1 MYSIVELEEPPDSRS
16 SEANAINNSGQIV
29 VDASFS
35 SGPPNRAFL
44 WSEGVIQ
51 DLGEL
56 LFDTLETEL
65 ERLINHAYAI
75 NNSGQVVGA
84 SGVHAFLWDAS
95 TGVQDL
101 GTLPDY
107 QRSEARAINDS
118 GQVVGWSST
127 LAGDD
132 RHAFLWDASTGMQD
146 LGTLPDHQRSEAGA
160 INNAGQVVGTSSTPG
175 PMHAFLWSESTGMQD
190 PGIPGS
196 PRAINDSGQV
206 VGTSPG
212 LPNTAFLWSEGT
224 GMQDLGKLPGV
235 PGEHGAS
242 AINNSGQVVGGTFS
256 PHSGLTEEE
265 GNRAFVWSESTGI
278 QDLNDLIPPDSGWAL
293 LSANDINESGQ
304 ILCNGFHRGSDNLRH
319 RRFCVLTPS

>member
-1 MYSIVELEEPPDSRS
+1 MYSIVELQEPPDSQS
-16 SEANAINNSGQIV
+16 SEANAINNSGQV
-29 VDASFS
+29 VCNASLSPF
-35 SGPPNRAFL
+35 PHNRAFL
-44 WSEGVIQ
+44 WSEGLIQ

-56 LFDTLETEL
+56 LFGTLETEL
-65 ERLINHAYAI
+65 ERPINNAYAI
-75 NNSGQVVGA
+75 NSSGQVVGA
-84 SGVHAFLWDAS
+84 SGPHAFLWDAS
-95 TGVQDL
+95 TG
-101 GTLPDY
+101 
-107 QRSEARAINDS
+107 A
-118 GQVVGWSST
+118 
-127 LAGDD
+127 
-132 RHAFLWDASTGMQD
+132 QD

-160 INNAGQVVGTSSTPG
+160 INNSGQVVGTSSTPG
-175 PMHAFLWSESTGMQD
+175 PEHAFLWSESTGMQD

-212 LPNTAFLWSEGT
+212 LPNHTAFVWSEGT

-242 AINNSGQVVGGTFS
+242 AINNSGQVVGWTYS

-278 QDLNDLIPPDSGWAL
+278 EDLNDLIPPDSGWAL